1 VLHFWIFFGLCHV
14 PSSRTRLLGLCRVSA
29 LAQKA
34 LLVYVSALTCRGL
47 YHVIGSA
54 ALANRTYV
62 FFTHSPTG
70 VAQLHKSVN
79 ATILN
84 SVRRRVFITEY
95 QAAVVRRWKVAGGVP
110 SQGRYFKGGLVK
122 CRLLWKSYGVFRA
135 REGVESRQRMRNY
148 FSTLTFKKIKYL
160 DPHVPLCLLGRF
172 KGERGERYHIL
183 PIAWVTDSG
192 IHNGRWFSRLVRS
205 LQRKHKEH
213 GAVFSD
219 RQGKRKHAS
228 SFEPGLFEALDRVQV
243 QMPGIISASV
253 NIPEDCGISRT
264 LRRSATT
271 RARLAKVPEADID
284 ANNRWR
290 TVEAAQ
296 GRAPAHRRIRDHYS
310 QISLMLEV
318 LLRFSQ
324 AL

>member
-1 VLHFWIFFGLCHV
+1 MAGAHKRMGDQTNPDLALPIGAFVEVQAMLEDDWNRAETLQEAEEIEELACAILGGL
-14 PSSRTRLLGLCRVSA
+14 
-29 LAQKA
+29 
-34 LLVYVSALTCRGL
+34 
-47 YHVIGSA
+47 SA
-54 ALANRTYV
+54 ALRGEEIPKLDAAGLLQHFGEGRD
-62 FFTHSPTG
+62 HPT
-70 VAQLHKSVN
+70 K
-79 ATILN
+79 
-84 SVRRRVFITEY
+84 
-95 QAAVVRRWKVAGGVP
+95 
-110 SQGRYFKGGLVK
+110 
-122 CRLLWKSYGVFRA
+122 
-135 REGVESRQRMRNY
+135 
-148 FSTLTFKKIKYL
+148 
-160 DPHVPLCLLGRF
+160 PHVPLCLLGRF

-192 IHNGRWFSRLVRS
+192 IQNGRWFSRLVRS

-213 GAVFSD
+213 GAVFCD
-219 RQGKRKHAS
+219 QQGKRKHAS